1 MKSKINN
8 LRWSATV
15 ALVLVIWAP
24 SPLVWSQMSQSAPT
38 SIQELSQWPARERAQ
53 LQQKQTRFEQLGEN
67 EKQHLRQFHQTL
79 QKDPARDQL
88 TWIMHSYTQWLL
100 ALPSVERRRIL
111 SLPLAERLGEVEK
124 IVNEQK
130 ASRFKELLNSRL
142 DFDDLSVVADWMND
156 WMKTENVSVSK
167 LVVDIMEKLSE
178 EVQNSISSIQDP
190 ATRLRMTMFASLEKI
205 EMQKWTRMFPQW
217 KQSTDQLLSKIS
229 PTAREIYEEAQGERE
244 QLQLIMRW
252 AYNAF
257 LVKRF
262 NWMNVDDH
270 ALVKFYQEELT
281 DKERDMVDRLPAEQ
295 YKATLRRLYF
305 RSKRQ
310 SRFFEMNFENSPSP
324 GRPPPKSNDR

>member
-1 MKSKINN
+1 MKSKVKN

-88 TWIMHSYTQWLL
+88 TRIMHSYTQWLL

-130 ASRFKELLNSRL
+130 ASRFKELCRAQRHAFTAFVVVRQQFHRTVAIYFSRY
-142 DFDDLSVVADWMND
+142 DLVITL
-156 WMKTENVSVSK
+156 K
-167 LVVDIMEKLSE
+167 
-178 EVQNSISSIQDP
+178 P
-190 ATRLRMTMFASLEKI
+190 AHPYGNREAGMPCDQHSLK
-205 EMQKWTRMFPQW
+205 
-217 KQSTDQLLSKIS
+217 DLLQHHH
-229 PTAREIYEEAQGERE
+229 P
-244 QLQLIMRW
+244 
-252 AYNAF
+252 
-257 LVKRF
+257 
-262 NWMNVDDH
+262 
-270 ALVKFYQEELT
+270 
-281 DKERDMVDRLPAEQ
+281 
-295 YKATLRRLYF
+295 
-305 RSKRQ
+305 
-310 SRFFEMNFENSPSP
+310 
-324 GRPPPKSNDR
+324 

>member
-1 MKSKINN
+1 MLDCLLRSRALKSKIHN

-15 ALVLVIWAP
+15 ALVLVVCVP
-24 SPLVWSQMSQSAPT
+24 SPLVWSQMSQIAPT

-67 EKQHLRQFHQTL
+67 EKHNLRQFHQTL

-88 TWIMHSYTQWLL
+88 TRIMHSYTQWLL

-178 EVQNSISSIQDP
+178 EVQNSISSIRDP

-205 EMQKWTRMFPQW
+205 EMQKWTKMFPQLLLLMLGIA
-217 KQSTDQLLSKIS
+217 SAYVTDASGAQRRVLELQGSFCYKFWL
-229 PTAREIYEEAQGERE
+229 PNALNLPQYAQKTLKHNQRARNI
-244 QLQLIMRW
+244 L
-252 AYNAF
+252 
-257 LVKRF
+257 K
-262 NWMNVDDH
+262 H
-270 ALVKFYQEELT
+270 H
-281 DKERDMVDRLPAEQ
+281 
-295 YKATLRRLYF
+295 
-305 RSKRQ
+305 
-310 SRFFEMNFENSPSP
+310 
-324 GRPPPKSNDR
+324 